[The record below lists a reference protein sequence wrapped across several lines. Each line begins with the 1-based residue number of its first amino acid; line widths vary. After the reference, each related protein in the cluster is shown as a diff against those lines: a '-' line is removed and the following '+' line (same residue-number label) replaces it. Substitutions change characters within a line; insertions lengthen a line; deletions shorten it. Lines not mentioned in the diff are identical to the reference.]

1 MRELTSDDPRWIGD
15 DHRFEVIGCLGNG
28 GMGRVYLARSR
39 TAEHVAVKV
48 LLPHLLGD
56 ERMRRR
62 FASEMINLRQAQGLR
77 VAGFRGADIDA
88 RHPWLAVEYVP
99 GRTLRQHV
107 DDRGPLAP
115 RLVAALGALL
125 AEGLITIQ
133 DAGLIHRDLKP
144 ANIMLAADGP
154 RIIDLGIAVL
164 SEGHEHL
171 TQTGQTMGTVAYMSP
186 EQATGDT
193 PPTSATD
200 VYALGATLLFAATG
214 RNPYPSGPA
223 PAVAAWIADPD
234 RTPDLSLLPAT
245 LTPLISAM
253 LSFDGRRRPTAKEI
267 VAGFTVLAT
276 ADGSTFADVRAE
288 LVRQTYTRPPET
300 TTTPVTAPPTD
311 PTDCYTGP
319 TELVGGA
326 SPPPPVRP
334 SGNRRPD
341 RMIEGS
347 MNTGAHLGVL
357 VSAEKEIL
365 KLSRADIGAVFEFQ
379 HKFRANPHAQGLRL
393 KPLKGDDNLWSAR
406 VNADLRAVLLHVTAA
421 DYLLIDVKHRREVY
435 DDLGRYAYRVNRV
448 TGGLDILDLEPV
460 DNEILHRIL
469 PQAAKP
475 LFDAFDDEVLLSL
488 GVTELLLPHIR
499 TLTDEDQLLQLV
511 EHAPQLTV
519 DVLFALHDGKTV
531 AQVQRQITEPVRI
544 DDTVDPDDLATAV
557 ARPATPV
564 TTDDEALLAMLDE
577 SFVKWQVFL
586 HPTQRALAV
595 RKTSGPTRVSGGPGT
610 GKTVVALHRVAHLAA
625 SLPDGDDRPILLTTF
640 NRNLAGDLAARLR
653 TLGGR
658 PLLDRVEVLNID
670 RLALQI
676 AQAGTPGGA
685 GDLLA
690 DDRLIDRW
698 RTFLGEIGHTRWS
711 PQFLADEWNGVILDQ
726 MLDTRDDYRK
736 ARRLGRGRPL
746 SREARDAVWALT
758 RQFETWLHA
767 RRERSLRQVAV
778 QAARLAEQGTATR
791 YRHIVV
797 DEAQDLG
804 IAHWRLLRA
813 LVPAGPDDL
822 FIAGDTHQRI
832 YENRVALSNVGIDV
846 RGRSHRL
853 TLSYRTTR
861 QILAASLELVS
872 GESYDDLD
880 DGRETLDG
888 YRSLLAGGRPSFH
901 AADSWQRE
909 LSMIVDQLRAWPDRP
924 GGIAIAVPTRGL
936 AAEVIDHL
944 TTEGIDV
951 VEIGPDGPGR
961 SDGVHVGTMHRFKGL
976 EYQRM
981 ILAGISDGL
990 VPNQAV
996 YAWREED
1003 PTRFRMERQRARSL
1017 LFVAATRARDE
1028 LVVFWHGTP
1037 SPFITHRLLR

>member
-1 MRELTSDDPRWIGD
+1 M
-15 DHRFEVIGCLGNG
+15 IGCLGSG

-48 LLPHLLGD
+48 LLPHLLSD

-62 FASEMINLRQAQGLR
+62 FASEIINLRQAQGLR

-88 RHPWLAVEYVP
+88 RRPWLAVEYVP

-107 DDRGPLAP
+107 DGRGPLAP
-115 RLVAALGALL
+115 RLVAALGALA

-144 ANIMLAADGP
+144 ANIMLGADGP

-186 EQATGDT
+186 EQATGESAPT
-193 PPTSATD
+193 PATD

-223 PAVAAWIADPD
+223 HAVAAWIADAT
-234 RTPDLSLLPAT
+234 RSPDLSGLPAD
-245 LTPLISAM
+245 LMPLISAM
-253 LSFDGRRRPTAKEI
+253 LSFDGRLRPTAKEV

-276 ADGSTFADVRAE
+276 AGGHEFGDLRAE
-288 LVRQTYTRPPET
+288 LVRET
-300 TTTPVTAPPTD
+300 STGTPHTTAAPVTAPPTD
-311 PTDCYTGP
+311 STDCYTGP
-319 TELVGGA
+319 TELVGA
-326 SPPPPVRP
+326 PPPPSVSP
-334 SGNRRPD
+334 SGNHRPD
-341 RMIEGS
+341 RLIEGS

-365 KLSRADIGAVFEFQ
+365 KLSRSDIGAVFEFQ

-393 KPLKGDDNLWSAR
+393 KQLKGDDNLWSAR

-448 TGGLDILDLEPV
+448 TGGLDVLDLEPV
-460 DNEILHRIL
+460 DNDILNRLL
-469 PQAAKP
+469 PPTAEP

-499 TLTDEDQLLQLV
+499 TLTDEDRLLQLV

-531 AQVQRQITEPVRI
+531 AQVRQQITEPVRI

-557 ARPATPV
+557 ARPTTPV
-564 TTDDEALLAMLDE
+564 TTDDEALLAVLDE
-577 SFVKWQVFL
+577 SFIKWQVFL
-586 HPTQRALAV
+586 HPTQRALATK
-595 RKTSGPTRVSGGPGT
+595 KTSGPTRVSGGPGT

-625 SLPDGDDRPILLTTF
+625 SLPAGDDRPILLTTF
-640 NRNLAGDLAARLR
+640 NRNLANDLAARLR
-653 TLGGR
+653 TLGGQA
-658 PLLDRVEVLNID
+658 LLDRVDVRNID
-670 RLALQI
+670 RLALHI
-676 AQAGTPGGA
+676 AREGTPGEA
-685 GDLLA
+685 RQLID
-690 DDRLIDRW
+690 DDRLVEHW
-698 RTFLGEIGHTRWS
+698 RTFLGEVGHTRWS
-711 PQFLADEWNGVILDQ
+711 PQFLADEWNGVILNQ
-726 MLDTRDDYRK
+726 MLGTRDEYRR

-758 RQFETWLHA
+758 EQFEAWLQK
-767 RRERSLRQVAV
+767 RRMWSLRQVAV
-778 QAARLAEQGTATR
+778 QAARLAEQGTTGR
-791 YRHIVV
+791 YRHVIV
-797 DEAQDLG
+797 DEAQDLS

-822 FIAGDTHQRI
+822 FVAGDSHQRI
-832 YENRVALSNVGIDV
+832 YENRVALSTVGIGV

-880 DGRETLDG
+880 DGHETLDG
-888 YRSLLAGGRPSFH
+888 YRSLLAGGRPTFQ
-901 AADSWQRE
+901 AAESWQQE
-909 LSMIVDQLRAWPDRP
+909 LSKIVDTIRAWQNLP
-924 GGIAIAVPTRGL
+924 GGIAVAVPTRGL
-936 AAEVIDHL
+936 AADVVDHL
-944 TTEGIDV
+944 ATAGVDV
-951 VEIGPDGPGR
+951 VEIGSDGPGR
-961 SDGVHVGTMHRFKGL
+961 TDGVHVGTMHRFKGL

-996 YAWREED
+996 YAWRDED

-1028 LVVFWHGTP
+1028 LAVFWHGTP